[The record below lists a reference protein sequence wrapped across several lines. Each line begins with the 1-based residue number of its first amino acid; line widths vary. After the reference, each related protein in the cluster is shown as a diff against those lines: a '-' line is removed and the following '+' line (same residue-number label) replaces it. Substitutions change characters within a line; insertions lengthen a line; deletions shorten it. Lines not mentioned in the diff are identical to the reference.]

1 MTAYLDR
8 IDSDVSGVF
17 SPSTSASMKASWTDF
32 ARGRPAASVSFV
44 LPTPSSLSFLTVC
57 CTRLWSE
64 EAIVASS
71 PPVPHGAHRDRWAAF
86 SSVRRLPPL
95 SPPLPTAS
103 PQPSS
108 PLLPPSQHRTAGA
121 ALAALALTVLS
132 CRRFL
137 SGSHGAR
144 PLLAHAHI
152 YGRVPSDRT
161 LDCFLPS
168 MPCLA
173 TLC

>member
-86 SSVRRLPPL
+86 SNGIWSADDTEIVA
-95 SPPLPTAS
+95 TAS
-103 PQPSS
+103 TIAVEPRHNFASD
-108 PLLPPSQHRTAGA
+108 
-121 ALAALALTVLS
+121 S
-132 CRRFL
+132 CRC
-137 SGSHGAR
+137 A
-144 PLLAHAHI
+144 
-152 YGRVPSDRT
+152 
-161 LDCFLPS
+161 
-168 MPCLA
+168 
-173 TLC
+173 